1 MPAMSKIANTAAVL
15 AAAFISQAAA
25 HTYVKEFEAGGK
37 TYPGF
42 YAADKS
48 GGDDSSPA
56 WRTNQ
61 GWGFQPVMGDK
72 INDADIIAHIDAE
85 PSPFTAPV
93 DAGSDVK
100 FTWQH
105 DGECGGEEV
114 GWDCSHH
121 GWTAT
126 WLAPCNGDCKDV
138 QKENLSFFKIH
149 QAGLMDYPAG
159 TRYAQGG
166 GNEDTGYWGTDA
178 IFYDNANT
186 QTVTIPKDLPSGNYV
201 LRTEVASVHNNGA
214 VSERQFWPQA
224 LNIAIN
230 NGNDNAKIPAG
241 IKATEIYSSSD
252 KQLTFDLYQHTAGE
266 TFDAPGPALAPCAS
280 GSGSGS
286 DSGSGASSGSSS
298 AAAEAP
304 SATAAPMA
312 PAQSYAAQPASD
324 AEPEAP
330 SATAA
335 PAVPVESSHVAHP
348 TPEVGPEAG
357 TPASATHPVVYVTAT
372 QYASVTATGVAP
384 AASSAAGYNTP
395 AAPETTA
402 APGSEGE
409 GEGEEDHDDEEG
421 DDEEEGDE
429 EEGDD
434 EEGNDEEGSDEE
446 DGGED
451 YSDDEEEGDYA
462 EDEQSAGGQQEE
474 ASTGYHSWGAG
485 KEHWRSHAR
494 DFV

>member
-1 MPAMSKIANTAAVL
+1 MSKIANTAAVL

-61 GWGFQPVMGDK
+61 GWGFQPVFGDK
-72 INDADIIAHIDAE
+72 INDPDIIAHMDAE

-105 DGECGGEEV
+105 DGECGGNEV

-149 QAGLMDYPAG
+149 QSGLIDYPAG
-159 TRYAQGG
+159 SRYAEGG
-166 GNEDTGYWGTDA
+166 EKEQTGYWGTDA

-224 LNIAIN
+224 LNIAIQ
-230 NGNDNAKIPAG
+230 NGNDNAEMPAG

-252 KQLTFDLYQHTAGE
+252 KQLTFDLYQHDAGE
-266 TFDAPGPALAPCAS
+266 TFDAPGPALAPCA
-280 GSGSGS
+280 
-286 DSGSGASSGSSS
+286 
-298 AAAEAP
+298 
-304 SATAAPMA
+304 
-312 PAQSYAAQPASD
+312 
-324 AEPEAP
+324 
-330 SATAA
+330 
-335 PAVPVESSHVAHP
+335 
-348 TPEVGPEAG
+348 
-357 TPASATHPVVYVTAT
+357 
-372 QYASVTATGVAP
+372 
-384 AASSAAGYNTP
+384 
-395 AAPETTA
+395 
-402 APGSEGE
+402 
-409 GEGEEDHDDEEG
+409 
-421 DDEEEGDE
+421 
-429 EEGDD
+429 
-434 EEGNDEEGSDEE
+434 
-446 DGGED
+446 
-451 YSDDEEEGDYA
+451 
-462 EDEQSAGGQQEE
+462 
-474 ASTGYHSWGAG
+474 
-485 KEHWRSHAR
+485 
-494 DFV
+494 

>member
-1 MPAMSKIANTAAVL
+1 MPAMSKIANTAVVF

-61 GWGFQPVMGDK
+61 GWGFQPVFGDK
-72 INDADIIAHIDAE
+72 INDPDIIAHVDAE

-149 QAGLMDYPAG
+149 QSGLIDYPAG
-159 TRYAQGG
+159 SRYAEGG
-166 GNEDTGYWGTDA
+166 VKEQTGYWGTDT

-224 LNIAIN
+224 LNIAIQ
-230 NGNDNAKIPAG
+230 NGNDNAKIPTG

-252 KQLTFDLYQHTAGE
+252 KQLTFDLYQHDAGE
-266 TFDAPGPALAPCAS
+266 TFDAPGPALAPCAVGS

-286 DSGSGASSGSSS
+286 SS
-298 AAAEAP
+298 AADEAP
-304 SATAAPMA
+304 S
-312 PAQSYAAQPASD
+312 S
-324 AEPEAP
+324 
-330 SATAA
+330 TAA
-335 PAVPVESSHVAHP
+335 PAVPVESSYAAQPTTAAESSAAAAQPSPAESYAAHP
-348 TPEVGPEAG
+348 TPESESEPEAS
-357 TPASATHPVVYVTAT
+357 TPTSGHVVLVTATATQHAYVTAT
-372 QYASVTATGVAP
+372 GAAP
-384 AASSAAGYNTP
+384 AASSAAGYGTP
-395 AAPETTA
+395 AAPA
-402 APGSEGE
+402 ATPAPEGE
-409 GEGEEDHDDEEG
+409 GEGEYQEG
-421 DDEEEGDE
+421 GDE
-429 EEGDD
+429 EDGE
-434 EEGNDEEGSDEE
+434 SDEE
-446 DGGED
+446 DRDYED
-451 YSDDEEEGDYA
+451 DDSE
-462 EDEQSAGGQQEE
+462 EQSNDGEAE
-474 ASTGYHSWGAG
+474 ASTGSHGWGEG
-485 KEHWRSHAR
+485 KGHWRSHPR
-494 DFV
+494 EFVA

>member
-15 AAAFISQAAA
+15 VAAFISQAAA

-61 GWGFQPVMGDK
+61 GWGFQPVFGDK
-72 INDADIIAHIDAE
+72 INTPDIIAHMEAE

-105 DGECGGEEV
+105 DGQCEGEEV

-149 QAGLMDYPAG
+149 QSGLIDYPAG
-159 TRYAQGG
+159 TRYAKGSEREQ
-166 GNEDTGYWGTDA
+166 TGYWGTDA
-178 IFYDNANT
+178 IFYDNGNT

-224 LNIAIN
+224 LNIAIQ
-230 NGNDNAKIPAG
+230 NGNENAEIPAG
-241 IKATEIYSSSD
+241 IKATEIYSPSD
-252 KQLTFDLYQHTAGE
+252 EQLTFDLYQHDAGV
-266 TFDAPGPALAPCAS
+266 TFDAPGPALAPCAVGGGETSS

-286 DSGSGASSGSSS
+286 PS

-304 SATAAPMA
+304 SATP
-312 PAQSYAAQPASD
+312 
-324 AEPEAP
+324 
-330 SATAA
+330 A
-335 PAVPVESSHVAHP
+335 PAVPVQSSYATQP
-348 TPEVGPEAG
+348 TPGAESPAAQP
-357 TPASATHPVVYVTAT
+357 TPDSTPTSGHAVVTSTAT
-372 QYASVTATGVAP
+372 QYAYVTATG
-384 AASSAAGYNTP
+384 AAGYGTP
-395 AAPETTA
+395 AAPSATP
-402 APGSEGE
+402 APEGE
-409 GEGEEDHDDEEG
+409 GEYQEGGHEEEGEG
-421 DDEEEGDE
+421 DDEED
-429 EEGDD
+429 DD
-434 EEGNDEEGSDEE
+434 EDD
-446 DGGED
+446 DDED
-451 YSDDEEEGDYA
+451 YSDDEGDDSEEHNYG
-462 EDEQSAGGQQEE
+462 
-474 ASTGYHSWGAG
+474 GYHGWGEG

-494 DFV
+494 EFAA